1 MLSLDA
7 SWRTKNT
14 SKLFSKYSKDRIYK
28 VKQYLNYILMIINQN
43 ILAVP
48 WTFSNL
54 RKIEIMKSINSQT
67 NNKTSIND
75 GLTLQF
81 YKHFSNELAP
91 VLLDVYDTWGKLD
104 TMDVTSRKGIK
115 SVICKKGHKSDIGN
129 YRPIYYNS

>member
-1 MLSLDA
+1 
-7 SWRTKNT
+7 
-14 SKLFSKYSKDRIYK
+14 
-28 VKQYLNYILMIINQN
+28 MIINQN
-43 ILAVP
+43 ILAIL
-48 WTFSNL
+48 WIFSNL
-54 RKIEIMKSINSQT
+54 RKIEIMKSINSQA

-91 VLLDVYDTWGKLD
+91 VLLDVYDSWGKLD

-115 SVICKKGHKSDIGN
+115 SVICKKGDKNDIAN